1 MPATVT
7 LKDVATEAGIHPS
20 AVSRVLRGKDQALRL
35 SDRRR
40 QEIKDAAERLG
51 YRPNSAAAATVSGK
65 HNCISLVCGTGA
77 QTSTLMQGLVYGLA
91 EGLAD
96 RDMQLVVTRLSDEAL
111 TDEAQLPLFL
121 RKHSCDGILLN
132 YTHHVPAGIRD
143 IIEKYRIPSVWLNV
157 KQAHDCV
164 HPDDFAAG
172 SNATRWL
179 LARGH
184 ERISYYEYVVTRS
197 GDDAHY
203 SMADR
208 REGYVAAMREAG
220 RTPVVVYLDGEPT
233 GPGPVAKLRDL
244 LQRPDRPT
252 AAVGYGGEVDMACMA
267 ALSLGLRVPH
277 DLDLVRFK
285 ESVAR
290 FGHVALPTLRIP
302 HATLGHAAV
311 AAVARKVA
319 NPAAKLPP
327 VAVPFQDDVPTI
339 DDHTGSEAPARTPL

>member
-1 MPATVT
+1 MSTVT
-7 LKDVATEAGIHPS
+7 LKDVATEAGIHAS
-20 AVSRVLRGKDQALRL
+20 AVSRVLRGKDGALRL

-51 YRPNSAAAATVSGK
+51 YRPNAAATATVSGK
-65 HNCISLVCGTGA
+65 FNAISLVCGTGEK
-77 QTSTLMQGLVYGLA
+77 TSTLMQGLVYGLA
-91 EGLAD
+91 NALAE

-121 RKHSCDGILLN
+121 RKHSCDGLLLN
-132 YTHHVPAGIRD
+132 YTHHVPTGVRD

-172 SNATRWL
+172 VNATRWL
-179 LARGH
+179 LKRGH
-184 ERISYYEYVVTRS
+184 ERISYFEYLRTRA

-208 REGYVAAMREAG
+208 RAGYAAAMREAG
-220 RTPVVVYLDGEPT
+220 RTPVTVYLDGEPT
-233 GPGPVAKLRDL
+233 GTQPATELRAL
-244 LQRPDRPT
+244 LQQPDRPT
-252 AAVGYGGEVDMACMA
+252 AALGYGGEVDMACMA

-285 ESVAR
+285 ETVAR
-290 FGHVALPTLRIP
+290 FGHIALPTLRVP
-302 HATLGHAAV
+302 QATLGHAAV
-311 AAVARKVA
+311 AAVVRKVA
-319 NPAAKLPP
+319 DPAARLPA
-327 VAVPFQDDVPTI
+327 VVVPFQDTFPTL
-339 DDHTGSEAPARTPL
+339 DDYTGAEAPPQTRS

>member
-1 MPATVT
+1 MPA
-7 LKDVATEAGIHPS
+7 EAGIHAS

-35 SDRRR
+35 SERRR
-40 QEIKDAAERLG
+40 QEIRDAAERLG
-51 YRPNSAAAATVSGK
+51 YRPNAAATATVSGK
-65 HNCISLVCGTGA
+65 FNSISLVCGTGA
-77 QTSTLMQGLVYGLA
+77 QTSTLMQGLVYGLTDALA
-91 EGLAD
+91 E
-96 RDMQLVVTRLSDEAL
+96 RDLQMVVTRLSDEAL
-111 TDEAQLPLFL
+111 TDETQLPLFL
-121 RKHSCDGILLN
+121 RKHSCDGLLLN
-132 YTHHVPAGIRD
+132 YTHHVPAGVRD
-143 IIEKYRIPSVWLNV
+143 IIEKYRIPSIWLNV
-157 KQAHDCV
+157 KQVHDCV

-172 SNATRWL
+172 RNATRWL

-184 ERISYYEYVVTRS
+184 ERISYYDYVVTRG

-208 REGYVAAMREAG
+208 REGYVAAMRGVG

-233 GPGPVAKLRDL
+233 GPGPAAKLRDL

-252 AAVGYGGEVDMACMA
+252 AAVGYGGEIDMACMV

-285 ESVAR
+285 ETVAR
-290 FGHVALPTLRIP
+290 FGHVVLPTMRVP
-302 HATLGHAAV
+302 QSTLGRAAV

-327 VAVPFQDDVPTI
+327 VAVPFQDLTPTI
-339 DDHTGSEAPARTPL
+339 DDYTGTEAPPLAQP